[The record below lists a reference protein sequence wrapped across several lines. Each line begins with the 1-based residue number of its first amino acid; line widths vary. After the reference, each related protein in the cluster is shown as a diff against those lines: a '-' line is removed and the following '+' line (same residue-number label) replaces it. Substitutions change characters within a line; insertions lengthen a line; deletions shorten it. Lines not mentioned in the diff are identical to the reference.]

1 MKRFFKITFIAFIL
15 TFISCKKEED
25 KIEIYLLKD
34 RILSSEGIPLIERE
48 GFLKTDKNLEFA
60 KYLRYD
66 TISKQMIYGGRFEVK
81 TDDLLAEPFIEDEE
95 IIEVNLNTSE
105 FILSQK
111 GKNKI
116 KELKPSMKH
125 GIQFVICVN
134 RKPILTGYFRS
145 NISSYIL
152 NWNYIGYD
160 YINSS
165 FDTKNDINFVIR
177 KNDGYLDWKPYK
189 INLLDYPELVES
201 LKKSRRLS
209 Y

>member
-1 MKRFFKITFIAFIL
+1 MKRFFKITFIVFIL

-34 RILSSEGIPLIERE
+34 RILSSEGIPLIESE
-48 GFLKTDKNLEFA
+48 GFLKTDKNLKSA
-60 KYLRYD
+60 TYLRYD
-66 TISKQMIYGGRFEVK
+66 TISRQIIYGGRFEVK
-81 TDDLLAEPFIEDEE
+81 TTDLLAEPFIEDEE
-95 IIEVNLNTSE
+95 IIEVNLNKSE

-116 KELKPSMKH
+116 NKLKPNMKY

-134 RKPILTGYFRS
+134 RKPTLTGYFRS
-145 NISSYIL
+145 NISSYVL

-160 YINSS
+160 YIISS

-189 INLLDYPELVES
+189 TNLLDYPELLES
-201 LKKSRRLS
+201 LKKSGRLS